1 MSPVRLTPLS
11 LPLQCACLA
20 LYAASVL
27 LLPQD
32 HYGFSGLHDEH
43 AVMKTTRLALALLAW
58 LPLLVLILRRRPAG
72 DWRWAALGAWVPIG
86 LVVIGWGMMLDSAF
100 LAWQRSG
107 WSIGG
112 ADFAPLAWLQ
122 KASFS
127 PPALMMWTYA
137 WLVGSYTS
145 LLKRAWVAMLVGAL
159 LFGLMVVV
167 DFVVLAIVTGPHK
180 MH

>member
-1 MSPVRLTPLS
+1 MNAMRLSPLS
-11 LPLQCACLA
+11 LPLQCVCFA
-20 LYAASVL
+20 LYVVSLL

-32 HYGFSGLHDEH
+32 EYGVGGLHDKH
-43 AVMKTTRLALALLAW
+43 AVMKTTRLVLALLAW
-58 LPLLVLILRRRPAG
+58 LPLLVLILWRRPAG
-72 DWRWAALGAWVPIG
+72 DWRWAPLGAWVPIG
-86 LVVIGWGMMLDSAF
+86 ILAIAWGMMLDTSY

-107 WSIGG
+107 WSLDG
-112 ADFAPLAWLQ
+112 AVLAPLAWLK
-122 KASFS
+122 KAWIS
-127 PPALMMWTYA
+127 PPAVMLWTYA

-145 LLKRAWVAMLVGAL
+145 LVKRAWVAMLVGAL